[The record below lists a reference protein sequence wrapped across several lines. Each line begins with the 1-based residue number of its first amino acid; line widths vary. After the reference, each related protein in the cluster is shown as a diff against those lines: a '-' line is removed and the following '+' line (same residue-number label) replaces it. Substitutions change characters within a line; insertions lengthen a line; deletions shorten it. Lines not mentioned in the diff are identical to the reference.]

1 MATIFRTIIPLL
13 AVSAL
18 AACGG
23 GSSGGTGNGESTDSN
38 VKLSLTDAPV
48 DSLAEVNIRF
58 DAVEFLPAGEEEDNG
73 EGDDES
79 NEGGDRVRFEFDE
92 PRTINLLAFTAGKT
106 EVLIDEPIPA
116 GEYSQIRLEVA
127 AERGVMDSFVV
138 EDGGGQVP
146 LFIPSGSQTGLKLN
160 GPFEISAALGANFV
174 IDFDLR
180 KSVTNPQGFEDYIL
194 KPSLRIVEV
203 EESGSITGT
212 VDSQLF
218 EGEDCDADPQNGEG
232 SAVYV
237 YSGADASTGS
247 FGSSNEP
254 MTAAF
259 VTLDEETSEF
269 VYTAA
274 FLDEGE
280 YTVAFT
286 CQAER
291 DDPEAET
298 AIRFDDSANATVTA
312 GEETTIDFVAPE
324 PEPEEGTEETTP
336 SE

>member
-1 MATIFRTIIPLL
+1 MATIFRSVIPLL
-13 AVSAL
+13 AASAL

-23 GSSGGTGNGESTDSN
+23 DSSGERASGGGAESN

-58 DAVEFLPAGEEEDNG
+58 DAVEFLPAGEEEDSAEG
-73 EGDDES
+73 EGED
-79 NEGGDRVRFEFDE
+79 NEGRNRVRFELDP
-92 PRTINLLAFTAGKT
+92 PRMVNLLDFTAGRA
-106 EVLIDEPIPA
+106 EVLIDEPVPA

-138 EDGGGQVP
+138 EDDGGEVS
-146 LFIPSGSQTGLKLN
+146 LFVPSGSQTGLKLN
-160 GPFEISAALGANFV
+160 GPFELSAGLGANFV

-180 KSVTNPQGFEDYIL
+180 KSLTNPQGFEDYIL
-194 KPSLRIVEV
+194 KPSLRIIEV
-203 EESGSITGT
+203 EESGSIAGT
-212 VDSQLF
+212 VDPQLF
-218 EGEDCDADPQNGEG
+218 EGEDCDADPQNGDG

-237 YSGADASTGS
+237 YSGADATTGS
-247 FGSSNEP
+247 FGSGNEP
-254 MTAAF
+254 LTAAF
-259 VTLDEETSEF
+259 VTLDEDTGDF

-274 FLDEGE
+274 FLEEGA

-291 DDPEAET
+291 DDPENAT
-298 AIRFDDSANATVTA
+298 DIRFDDSANATVTA
-312 GEETTIDFVAPE
+312 GEVTTVDFEAPE
-324 PEPEEGTEETTP
+324 AVADQGGGSTTT